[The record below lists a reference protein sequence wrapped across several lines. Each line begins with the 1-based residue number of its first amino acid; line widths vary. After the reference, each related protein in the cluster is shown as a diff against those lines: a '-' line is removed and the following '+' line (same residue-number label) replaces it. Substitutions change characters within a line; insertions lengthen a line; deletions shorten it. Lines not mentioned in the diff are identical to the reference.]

1 MKLHFLGTVSGL
13 WQLPDRT
20 HQSMI
25 FEVNEAM
32 YVFDAGAC
40 CSRTIQ
46 LMRLDL
52 LRIKKVIISHCHMD
66 HIGGLGNLFWDI
78 RKQIGWLK
86 RPSRFGDVELYIPEM
101 MTWEGWKMILAQ
113 TEENFRGMNIIA
125 NQVKD
130 GVLFE
135 DENIKVTAYHNE
147 HLGIPE
153 DGAWK
158 SFSYLIEA
166 EGKRIVYTGDIISYS
181 ELDRI
186 DGIEECDALIAET
199 GHHDYMDVC
208 DYAQEKKIKNLFY
221 THIGR
226 SIMLDPERAIANV
239 CHHYDGNAVICEDA
253 STIKF

>member
-1 MKLHFLGTVSGL
+1 MKLHFFGTVSGL

-20 HQSMI
+20 HQSMA
-25 FEVNEAM
+25 FEVNGAL

-52 LRIKKVIISHCHMD
+52 LRIKKVVISHCHMD

-78 RKQIGWLK
+78 RKQRGWLK
-86 RPSRFGDVELYIPEM
+86 RPSRFGEVELYIPEM
-101 MTWEGWKMILAQ
+101 KTWEGWLTILGQ
-113 TEENFRGMNIIA
+113 TEQHFEGMNVLA
-125 NQVKD
+125 NQVVD

-135 DENIKVTAYHNE
+135 DENMKVTAYHNKHME
-147 HLGIPE
+147 PVG
-153 DGAWK
+153 DMWK

-166 EGKRIVYTGDIISYS
+166 ERKRIVYTGDIASYS

-186 DGIEECDALIAET
+186 DGIEGCDALIAET

-226 SIMLDPERAIANV
+226 SIMVDPERAIANV
-239 CHHYDGNAVICEDA
+239 RHHYDGHAIICEDA
-253 STIKF
+253 STVEL